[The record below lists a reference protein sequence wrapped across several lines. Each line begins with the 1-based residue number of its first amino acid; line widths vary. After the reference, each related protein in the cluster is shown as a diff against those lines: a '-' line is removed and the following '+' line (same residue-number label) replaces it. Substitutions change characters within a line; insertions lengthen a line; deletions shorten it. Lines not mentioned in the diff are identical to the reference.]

1 MSHFFLSCDGSCGKR
16 INKEPW
22 LALSTPMILSCP
34 EKRHRWLAPPPPAE
48 FSEEP
53 GISVLFNAH
62 FVNALAISKST
73 QTKGEFFK
81 LYFRIGRA

>member
-16 INKEPW
+16 INKEPR

-34 EKRHRWLAPPPPAE
+34 EKRRRWLAPPPPAE

-81 LYFRIGRA
+81 LYFRIG